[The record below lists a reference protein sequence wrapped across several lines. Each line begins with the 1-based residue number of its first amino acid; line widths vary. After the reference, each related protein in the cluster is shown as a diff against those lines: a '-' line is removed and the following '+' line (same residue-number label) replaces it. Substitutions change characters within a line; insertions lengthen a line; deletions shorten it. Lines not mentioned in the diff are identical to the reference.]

1 MSSRLSS
8 LAIRLRRTLL
18 SSWPIPRYIHVLYV
32 YEVNYKCWLR
42 TKLTLRTQLTC
53 TFLHT
58 PAHTQTG
65 MRATKVKVEH
75 MEDRLY
81 IHHNYCLQDIN
92 GKTGLEHLTS
102 LEEIKARPNL
112 HILTEYQKW
121 VDEQSDLV
129 DAIMGMYQLDKSSEN
144 ADVEDEEKE
153 ELMSTWVNSLTI

>member
-1 MSSRLSS
+1 M
-8 LAIRLRRTLL
+8 
-18 SSWPIPRYIHVLYV
+18 
-32 YEVNYKCWLR
+32 
-42 TKLTLRTQLTC
+42 
-53 TFLHT
+53 
-58 PAHTQTG
+58 
-65 MRATKVKVEH
+65 
-75 MEDRLY
+75 
-81 IHHNYCLQDIN
+81 
-92 GKTGLEHLTS
+92 EHLTS